1 MTFKKSQVTALYGEF
16 QTADA
21 KLDHLYSNGGTD
33 TEIEATYAHIMR
45 SASALC
51 DAKPET
57 YKEVAL
63 QLRFVQG
70 GAGVRCPGKQK
81 NEAESSILCWIKTP
95 PLHLD
100 GPVVVQDH
108 VLEEPAVGLVLPERC
123 QSRVER
129 VRVVVHGVAAG
140 GAHVR
145 AASEDGNGERREA
158 SPVQSQ
164 GSSSGKRQITR
175 ARGAKHKG
183 IGAVRGT

>member
-63 QLRFVQG
+63 QLRFVLEYFHDVDETAFA
-70 GAGVRCPGKQK
+70 GADRRAIEAILSGV
-81 NEAESSILCWIKTP
+81 EALTP
-95 PLHLD
+95 CAN
-100 GPVVVQDH
+100 QN
-108 VLEEPAVGLVLPERC
+108 GLLL
-123 QSRVER
+123 
-129 VRVVVHGVAAG
+129 
-140 GAHVR
+140 
-145 AASEDGNGERREA
+145 
-158 SPVQSQ
+158 
-164 GSSSGKRQITR
+164 
-175 ARGAKHKG
+175 
-183 IGAVRGT
+183 